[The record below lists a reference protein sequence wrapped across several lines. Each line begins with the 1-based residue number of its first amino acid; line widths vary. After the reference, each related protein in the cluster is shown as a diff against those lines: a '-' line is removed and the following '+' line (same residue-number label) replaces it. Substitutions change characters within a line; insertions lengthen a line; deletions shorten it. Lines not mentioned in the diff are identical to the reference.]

1 MYTMSFEITAFLLS
15 LLCFVYCL
23 VSKRRQY
30 IPPKG
35 FLNKLSNQHFLF
47 LAMLLSNIFSSI
59 SSVVGVYLTDV
70 PGQDVVVWQYV
81 FHALYFVFHTTLS
94 MAFGLYIMSVTG
106 TTFKRHKWLYV
117 LFSLPYIVAELLVLT
132 NHWTGWAFY
141 MDADRIYHRGNLML
155 LLYGLAGFYVVMG
168 FVFFF
173 KNMKAVNRVDRIAV
187 GFFILIATFGIVLQ
201 AVRSDLLVELFCEA
215 LACLVIMMVLE
226 DKAGHIDPVTGLYNR
241 AAFLDENRR
250 LLANKEEYVVV
261 LIKITEIDRFTK
273 RFSTR
278 AADAL
283 LLKVSAFLNEASR
296 LDSVY
301 RLTRENFAVVFK
313 EGNLNR
319 AEDFAQAVL
328 GRFEQQWRIDKIE
341 IVLETVATILH
352 VPEHIG
358 TFSELEDLISLN
370 YQKDKAGSYLVPQEE
385 IAALAKSRAYE
396 EMIKYALAHNGFHL
410 RYQPIWSVR
419 EGRTVSAEAL
429 LRADEGPLAE
439 LSPEIYI
446 PIAEKSGLIK
456 DIGLFV
462 FESACRFLCD
472 ERVKEGPIQFIELN
486 LSTYQFLYGDL
497 VERFEEIR
505 QRYGV
510 PARQLNLEITETA
523 GALGRKEVVDAL
535 ERFRNLG
542 YTLSLDDFGTGYSNF
557 VRMIKL
563 QFENIKIDKSILWD
577 LAKDEAGVSIL
588 RNLMLFIK
596 NQGSSI
602 VQEGVE
608 TKEQLELVKQCGCD
622 YVQGFYFASALTEE
636 KLFEYLDSEEKQPKR

>member
-1 MYTMSFEITAFLLS
+1 M
-15 LLCFVYCL
+15 
-23 VSKRRQY
+23 
-30 IPPKG
+30 
-35 FLNKLSNQHFLF
+35 
-47 LAMLLSNIFSSI
+47 
-59 SSVVGVYLTDV
+59 
-70 PGQDVVVWQYV
+70 
-81 FHALYFVFHTTLS
+81 
-94 MAFGLYIMSVTG
+94 
-106 TTFKRHKWLYV
+106 
-117 LFSLPYIVAELLVLT
+117 
-132 NHWTGWAFY
+132 
-141 MDADRIYHRGNLML
+141 
-155 LLYGLAGFYVVMG
+155 
-168 FVFFF
+168 
-173 KNMKAVNRVDRIAV
+173 
-187 GFFILIATFGIVLQ
+187 
-201 AVRSDLLVELFCEA
+201 
-215 LACLVIMMVLE
+215 
-226 DKAGHIDPVTGLYNR
+226 
-241 AAFLDENRR
+241 
-250 LLANKEEYVVV
+250 
-261 LIKITEIDRFTK
+261 
-273 RFSTR
+273 
-278 AADAL
+278 
-283 LLKVSAFLNEASR
+283 
-296 LDSVY
+296 
-301 RLTRENFAVVFK
+301 
-313 EGNLNR
+313 
-319 AEDFAQAVL
+319 
-328 GRFEQQWRIDKIE
+328 
-341 IVLETVATILH
+341 
-352 VPEHIG
+352 
-358 TFSELEDLISLN
+358 
-370 YQKDKAGSYLVPQEE
+370 
-385 IAALAKSRAYE
+385 
-396 EMIKYALAHNGFHL
+396 AHNGFHL
-410 RYQPIWSVR
+410 RYQPIWSVQ

-472 ERVKEGPIQFIELN
+472 ERVKKGPIQFIELN

-510 PARQLNLEITETA
+510 PAKQLNLEITETA

-636 KLFEYLDSEEKQPKR
+636 QLFEYLDNEEKQPKR